1 MQKTW
6 VRSLGGKIPWRR
18 KWQPIPVFLPEEFH
32 GQRSLAVYKLDMAE
46 KLTTFTYTV
55 FEISTK
61 VRNADI
67 IKSMASERKPASLI
81 ETPFRDCSVLAVH
94 QFWGGE
100 GNFSPRSLP
109 GRASLVSHGRDWK
122 IIHRFL
128 IRNSSLHQQ
137 CYIWISTPFITNDA
151 DCFFIKFLVNV

>member
-1 MQKTW
+1 M
-6 VRSLGGKIPWRR
+6 
-18 KWQPIPVFLPEEFH
+18 PEEFH

-109 GRASLVSHGRDWK
+109 GRASLVSHGRD
-122 IIHRFL
+122 
-128 IRNSSLHQQ
+128 
-137 CYIWISTPFITNDA
+137 
-151 DCFFIKFLVNV
+151 